1 MTSSRRF
8 LRVPIRLLGPAGPT
22 NPDLGR
28 LVLARAVSRVGTN
41 ATTTVVLLDLA
52 RESGSPAAVGLL
64 GGLQAPVI
72 IAAGLYGGHLA
83 DRGNRRRLAI
93 VLDLVMC
100 AGITVLVGNSLLA
113 HPVLGALYAVPV
125 GLIALAT
132 VQNVALDAL
141 VPQLVPP
148 AQITSASRWLSS
160 SSRLGAI
167 AGPLIGAVLFTA
179 LGPAWAYAMDA
190 VSYAVSAVLLA
201 HLSPVAA
208 TARTAADSVFRDLR
222 EAARYLRS
230 RPDVVGSYLAD
241 LAAMMFAS
249 PLVLIPFLALQ
260 LDRDGGGAGVL
271 FAAEAVG
278 ALLMAAASGWTA
290 RVSHVGILVL
300 LAPAGYGLAVFA
312 LAFAPSLMLGAV
324 ALAVGGAFDL
334 LSVVFR
340 DTLWNH
346 SIPSALRGRI
356 AGIETISYGLGAPLG
371 ALLLGTLASAT
382 TPRSSAAIGGLTC
395 GITILV
401 LAVTFPALVRY
412 RSRTA

>member
-1 MTSSRRF
+1 MSSSRRF
-8 LRVPIRLLGPAGPT
+8 LRVPIRLLGPAALT
-22 NPDLGR
+22 NPDLSR

-52 RESGSPAAVGLL
+52 RKSGSPAAVGLL

-100 AGITVLVGNSLLA
+100 AGITVLVGNALLA

-179 LGPAWAYAMDA
+179 VGPAWAYAMDA
-190 VSYAVSAVLLA
+190 VSYAVSVVLLA

-222 EAARYLRS
+222 QAARYLRS
-230 RPDVVGSYLAD
+230 RPDVVSSYLAD

-249 PLVLIPFLALQ
+249 PLVLIPFLALK
-260 LDRDGGGAGVL
+260 LDGDGDGAGVL

-290 RVSHVGILVL
+290 RVSRVGILVL

-312 LAFAPSLMLGAV
+312 LAFAPSLALGVV
-324 ALAVGGAFDL
+324 ALATAGAFDL

-346 SIPSALRGRI
+346 SIPAALRGRI

-371 ALLLGTLASAT
+371 GW
-382 TPRSSAAIGGLTC
+382 C
-395 GITILV
+395 Q
-401 LAVTFPALVRY
+401 
-412 RSRTA
+412 TAPF